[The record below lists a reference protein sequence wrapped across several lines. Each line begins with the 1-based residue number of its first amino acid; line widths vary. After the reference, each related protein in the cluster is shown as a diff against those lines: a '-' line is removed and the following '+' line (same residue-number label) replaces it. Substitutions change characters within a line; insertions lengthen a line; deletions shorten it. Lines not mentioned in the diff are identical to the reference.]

1 MTTAT
6 RAAGLVQAVKH
17 DRRRLDIWLLIG
29 PTIAYLLVFSVFPLL
44 YSLYLAFHELDKT
57 ENAFKWVGLTN
68 FAEAFRDGDF
78 LRSFINTIVFVVAAV
93 VIEMIA
99 GFALALF
106 FNRKFF
112 AKDLVR
118 TLLILPMMMTPIAV
132 GLMWRF
138 MLSADF
144 GMVNYAIT
152 LLGGIAINW
161 VGEANTAL
169 LSVIIVDIWQWT
181 PFCFLLLYAGLQAI
195 PEETLE
201 AGRVDGANSLQ
212 LLRCITIPIMKPII
226 LLALLFRVIDS
237 FKVFDIVYALTYGGP
252 GRSSSTLSF
261 YIFQNGLMYSR
272 PGYGSALSY
281 VVVVVVLIL
290 TNVFIRTLR
299 SERRV

>member
-6 RAAGLVQAVKH
+6 YTANPSRAA
-17 DRRRLDIWLLIG
+17 RRGRLKLDPWLLIT
-29 PTIAYLLVFSVFPLL
+29 PAVLYLLAFSIFPLI

-57 ENAFKWVGLTN
+57 ENVFKPVGLAN
-68 FAEAFRDGDF
+68 FAELFRDGDF
-78 LRSFINTIVFVVAAV
+78 VRSLTNTIVLVAVAV
-93 VIEMIA
+93 TVELIG

-112 AKDLVR
+112 AKDVTR
-118 TLLILPMMMTPIAV
+118 TLLILPMMMTPIAT

-144 GMVNYAIT
+144 GMVNYFIF
-152 LLGGIAINW
+152 LLGGRAINW

-169 LSVIIVDIWQWT
+169 LSVILVDIWQWT

-195 PEETLE
+195 PEEILE
-201 AGRVDGANSLQ
+201 AARVDGANSVQ
-212 LLRCITIPIMKPII
+212 MLRFVTIPVLKPII
-226 LLALLFRVIDS
+226 LLSLLFRVIDS
-237 FKVFDIVYALTYGGP
+237 IKVFDIVYALTYGGP

-272 PGYGSALSY
+272 PGYGAAMSY
-281 VVVVVVLIL
+281 VIVIVVIVL
-290 TNVFIRTLR
+290 TNIFIRTLR
-299 SERRV
+299 REREG